1 MKELRKQLLSMIKYE
16 LDDYIIDKGYNIK
29 LDYIISNGNIDI
41 YIIDDVKVVSENNN
55 IVNYDSLKHVSHIDK
70 DLFLLFIVRYDNEI
84 KKVKDN
90 IEDYLLYRDSKVY
103 RIRSKKFTGDHNMI
117 RGSITYSGYIPR
129 HEKGCEESDI
139 NR

>member
-41 YIIDDVKVVSENNN
+41 YIIDDMKVVSENNSN

-70 DLFLLFIVRYDNEI
+70 DLFLLFIVKYDNEI
-84 KKVKDN
+84 KRVRDN

-103 RIRSKKFTGDHNMI
+103 RIRSKKFTGEHS
-117 RGSITYSGYIPR
+117 SITYSGYIPR
-129 HEKGCEESDI
+129 HGKGCEESDI